1 MNQRA
6 IICVLGV
13 LAIGL
18 FAIFSIIDVESATP
32 SVYPLDS
39 KPYGVTYPEWTV
51 KWWQWFL
58 AIPQDNHP
66 MNDETGK
73 NCGVNQDN
81 PDVWYLTT
89 TGSGTVV
96 RTCSIPAGKALLVPI
111 AANECSYAE
120 FPNLKS
126 EAELRAC
133 AVSGDEVSA
142 IQASIDGVEI
152 KDIRKYRVQSP
163 FFNTTLAENNVFG
176 APGGPSKAVSDAFVL
191 FLQPLS
197 PGKHELH
204 MSQSTLDNPTTGT
217 QSFAYDVTYHLMV
230 GQNSTKSPGQ

>member
-1 MNQRA
+1 MHGADRKLNQRA

-39 KPYGVTYPEWTV
+39 KPYGVTYPDWTV

-58 AIPQDNHP
+58 AIPQDDHP

-81 PDVWYLTT
+81 PNVWYLTT

-152 KDIRKYRVQSP
+152 KDIRKYRVHNHRS
-163 FFNTTLAENNVFG
+163 
-176 APGGPSKAVSDAFVL
+176 SI
-191 FLQPLS
+191 QPLLRIMFS
-197 PGKHELH
+197 EHREALLKQYRMLLSCFYNLYLQAN
-204 MSQSTLDNPTTGT
+204 M
-217 QSFAYDVTYHLMV
+217 
-230 GQNSTKSPGQ
+230 NSI